1 MVDKRLTERQ
11 LQVLG
16 FVRDYM
22 REYQKPPTL
31 KELAGLMGIQSTNA
45 VHKVLATLV
54 EKGYIVREARASRG
68 IRLVDSSVEAH
79 SSDVPMLPILSRPPR
94 DRAEW
99 AALRSRTM
107 GIDAN
112 LLRNARERDCVVVPV
127 GDDGMAREGIRA
139 GDWVVVEAV
148 PLATLGSGELVLA
161 VVRQRSIVRQI
172 FATRWQVQ
180 LRPSEKRY
188 TEEVFN
194 MAATDAYVVGRVVC
208 LIRRY

>member
-1 MVDKRLTERQ
+1 MGDKRLTERQ

-45 VHKVLATLV
+45 VHKVLETLV
-54 EKGYIVREARASRG
+54 EKGYIEKDARASRG
-68 IRLVDSSVEAH
+68 IRLIETPMEATPAE
-79 SSDVPMLPILSRPPR
+79 VPMLPIISRPLR

-99 AALRSRTM
+99 AALRYRTM
-107 GIDAN
+107 GVDAN
-112 LLRNARERDCVVVPV
+112 LLRNARERDCIVVPV

-139 GDWVVVEAV
+139 GDWVVVETG
-148 PLATLGSGELVLA
+148 PLTSFGNGELVLA
-161 VVRQRSIVRQI
+161 VVRERSIVRQI

-194 MAATDAYVVGRVVC
+194 TAAADAYVVGRVVC